1 MDKAFPYIALAVV
14 GVLGYM
20 LVKNQRSAD
29 AAQTVIIDKRHRT
42 DAGDILGGIG
52 ELASGV
58 GAGIGAALQGGPIAA
73 QPVFLRATIGAQHPG
88 GSPLPDSAQ
97 APGWRNGTDDTVDRG
112 SEPLDPGLHDF
123 AQAPH
128 RGLPNEA

>member
-20 LVKNQRSAD
+20 LVKNNQRGAE
-29 AAQTVIIDKRHRT
+29 AQTVIIDKRHRT

-58 GAGIGAALQGGPIAA
+58 GAGIGAALQGRGYNNLGSSAA
-73 QPVFLRATIGAQHPG
+73 SGV
-88 GSPLPDSAQ
+88 
-97 APGWRNGTDDTVDRG
+97 
-112 SEPLDPGLHDF
+112 
-123 AQAPH
+123 
-128 RGLPNEA
+128 